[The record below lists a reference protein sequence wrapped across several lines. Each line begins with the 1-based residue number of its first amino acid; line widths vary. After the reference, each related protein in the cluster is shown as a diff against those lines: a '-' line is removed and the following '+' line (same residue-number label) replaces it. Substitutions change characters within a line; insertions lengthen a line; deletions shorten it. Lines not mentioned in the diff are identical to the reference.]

1 MTRFS
6 LKLAMAALSASLLTA
21 GATAALAQHASL
33 TRVEP
38 RPFYGATVT
47 LEAGVRVFR
56 TLPST
61 RRVIIN
67 PGHKTQ
73 LNISDTNIRETRTI
87 NTTIN
92 DNRGAGAPVFVG
104 GGSVLPYVSF
114 GGRRGR
120 GRFDRRRNRVV
131 GGAVQHRPNRVRR
144 MRRAP
149 KRRHH

>member
-1 MTRFS
+1 MTRLS
-6 LKLAMAALSASLLTA
+6 LKLASLALLTA
-21 GATAALAQHASL
+21 ALGLTATAAVAQHATL

-56 TLPST
+56 TLPSAK
-61 RRVIIN
+61 RVIIN

-73 LNISDTNIRETRTI
+73 LNISDTTIRETRTI

-92 DNRGAGAPVFVG
+92 DNRSGAGAPVFAG

-120 GRFDRRRNRVV
+120 FDRRRGRVKG
-131 GGAVQHRPNRVRR
+131 GGAYSHRSFRPRR
-144 MRRAP
+144 KRRAP
-149 KRRHH
+149 RRHH